1 MLIGGMFLNVEIGA
15 RIMNSFEM
23 VNECLVKGHG
33 VLSVEGITVYINEP
47 SIVGAKP
54 RYYIIDAVG
63 NHLFIKTK
71 DRMLAQQVVDV
82 LLGKARYR
90 VRDNRL

>member
-1 MLIGGMFLNVEIGA
+1 
-15 RIMNSFEM
+15 MNSFEM
-23 VNECLVKGHG
+23 VNESLVKGDG
-33 VLSVEGITVYINEP
+33 VLSVEGVTVYINEA

-54 RYYIIDAVG
+54 RYYIIDAIG

-82 LLGKARYR
+82 LFGKGRYR
-90 VRDNRL
+90 VRDGRV

>member
-1 MLIGGMFLNVEIGA
+1 
-15 RIMNSFEM
+15 MNSFEM
-23 VNECLVKGHG
+23 VNECLVSGDG
-33 VLSVEGITVYINEP
+33 VLSVEGVTVYINEA

-54 RYYIIDAVG
+54 RYYVVDAIG

-71 DRMLAQQVVDV
+71 DRMVAQQVVDV

-90 VRDNRL
+90 VRDNRI

>member
-1 MLIGGMFLNVEIGA
+1 
-15 RIMNSFEM
+15 MNSFEM
-23 VNECLVKGHG
+23 VNDCLVKGGG
-33 VLSVEGITVYINEP
+33 VLSVEGITVYINEA
-47 SIVGAKP
+47 SIVGVKP
-54 RYYIIDAVG
+54 RYYIVDAVG

-90 VRDNRL
+90 VRDNRI